1 MSHGELSAGQGRRLW
16 RGGPGAHAHKPMK
29 GTRVRLHVSALVLFP
44 IEDEGD
50 SVVRLKRESAESN
63 KQNKSYLS
71 AIIM

>member
-1 MSHGELSAGQGRRLW
+1 
-16 RGGPGAHAHKPMK
+16 MK